1 MNLYCSEVNL
11 HDDANGMGMEIS
23 FRMLIGWCDVKNSQ
37 WVVVEISHRKRMKDK
52 LFKGKKTNYG

>member
-37 WVVVEISHRKRMKDK
+37 WVVVEISHRKKNEGQT
-52 LFKGKKTNYG
+52 F